1 MSEKIQKEIL
11 KLKIDTNVIVFD
23 KTTKT
28 AKDAATALNCD
39 VAQIV
44 KSIVFKGKNSQKPI
58 LILVSGVNRVDEK
71 NVGKIIG
78 EEIEKA
84 DADFVKEKTGFAI
97 GGVSPIGHKND
108 IDIFFDEDL
117 LKFDIVW
124 AAAGTSNSVFKI
136 NPKVLLEVTNA
147 KIIDVK

>member
-44 KSIVFKGKNSQKPI
+44 KSIVFKGKYSQKPI
-58 LILVSGVNRVDEK
+58 LILVSG
-71 NVGKIIG
+71 
-78 EEIEKA
+78 
-84 DADFVKEKTGFAI
+84 
-97 GGVSPIGHKND
+97 
-108 IDIFFDEDL
+108 
-117 LKFDIVW
+117 
-124 AAAGTSNSVFKI
+124 
-136 NPKVLLEVTNA
+136 
-147 KIIDVK
+147 

>member
-1 MSEKIQKEIL
+1 MIEKIQKEIL
-11 KLKIDTNVIVFD
+11 NLKIDTKIIVFD

-44 KSIVFKGKNSQKPI
+44 KSIVFKCKNSQKPI
-58 LILVSGVNRVDEK
+58 LILVSGVNRVDEEK
-71 NVGKIIG
+71 VGKTIG

-97 GGVSPIGHKND
+97 GGVSPIGHKNY

-117 LKFDIVW
+117 LKYDIVW

-136 NPKVLLEVTNA
+136 NPKTLLEVTNA
-147 KIIDVK
+147 KIIKVK